1 MCVGRGV
8 IVCVCVGKGVGL
20 MCTKVRATVLLSRKH
35 NHPQVSSLVSN
46 RKHNHPQVPSL
57 VSNRKQSSTRQPTVQ
72 VIQSETPAHL
82 YQPFR
87 ERERD
92 RERGGKSG

>member
-1 MCVGRGV
+1 MGRGV

-35 NHPQVSSLVSN
+35 NPPQVS
-46 RKHNHPQVPSL
+46 SL